1 MFSKRPDSQQMQAD
15 RKASTM
21 SRPFRPPLSIAFFSS
36 AALLLGCQPST
47 PAHPWIDLGP
57 DSPYEMIEFSG
68 ADAGQVVIAMPPTV
82 TRDEALE
89 LGRRIQSQAP
99 PGATVNVRLYNDE
112 ATARDWRT
120 ASNEMSTAH
129 LLVTV
134 TTSSAAGEPE
144 VRWVRPDSLDD
155 PAQAVP
161 MTPGMPMAPGTTMP
175 GMPMDSAGGAGPG

>member
-1 MFSKRPDSQQMQAD
+1 MFSKRPDSQQMQVD
-15 RKASTM
+15 RKASAM
-21 SRPFRPPLSIAFFSS
+21 SRPHASLPLAFSI

-57 DSPYEMIEFSG
+57 GSPDKIVEFSG

-112 ATARDWRT
+112 ATARGWRT

-129 LLVTV
+129 LLVV
-134 TTSSAAGEPE
+134 VESSSTAGEPE

-155 PAQAVP
+155 PAQGMP
-161 MTPGMPMAPGTTMP
+161 MTPGMPMGPGTTMP
-175 GMPMDSAGGAGPG
+175 EMPADSAVDAGPG